1 MSDFDILDEEVR
13 SCTLCTL
20 SAKRTNAVP
29 GDGDRKANVMFIG
42 EGPGYYEDQ
51 QGIPFVGRAGQLLN
65 EMLESIDLRRQ
76 DIYITNMLKC
86 RPPNNRDP
94 LPAEITACG
103 PYLERQIRMIS
114 PKVIVT
120 LGRYSTAN
128 FFPTEPISKLRGKP
142 MPWNG
147 ITILPMYHPAAAL
160 RNGKLK
166 DALHRDFQQ
175 IPELLDPD
183 ESADRSDPP
192 LNTPSTATEERQ
204 LDMFTPHPTEKD
216 STPNS
221 NENPSP
227 ADSGPKQMSF
237 L

>member
-42 EGPGYYEDQ
+42 EGPGYNEDQ

-65 EMLESIDLRRQ
+65 EMLASIDLQRQ

-103 PYLERQIRMIS
+103 PYLERQITMIS

-128 FFPTEPISKLRGKP
+128 FFPNEPISKLRGKP
-142 MPWNG
+142 MPWND
-147 ITILPMYHPAAAL
+147 ITVLPMYHPAAAL

-166 DALHRDFQQ
+166 DALQRDFQQ
-175 IPELLDPD
+175 IPELLDS
-183 ESADRSDPP
+183 ENADRSSP
-192 LNTPSTATEERQ
+192 LQNTLPTTTEERQ
-204 LDMFTPHPTEKD
+204 LDMFAPSPTDKEP
-216 STPNS
+216 TPNS
-221 NENPSP
+221 NEEPST
-227 ADSGPKQMSF
+227 AESGPKQMSF

>member
-1 MSDFDILDEEVR
+1 
-13 SCTLCTL
+13 
-20 SAKRTNAVP
+20 
-29 GDGDRKANVMFIG
+29 
-42 EGPGYYEDQ
+42 
-51 QGIPFVGRAGQLLN
+51 
-65 EMLESIDLRRQ
+65 
-76 DIYITNMLKC
+76 
-86 RPPNNRDP
+86 
-94 LPAEITACG
+94 
-103 PYLERQIRMIS
+103 
-114 PKVIVT
+114 
-120 LGRYSTAN
+120 
-128 FFPTEPISKLRGKP
+128 

-221 NENPSP
+221 NEDPSP

>member
-1 MSDFDILDEEVR
+1 MSDFDTLEEEVR

-20 SAKRTNAVP
+20 SSKRTNAVP
-29 GDGDRKANVMFIG
+29 GDGDRKASVMFIG

-65 EMLESIDLRRQ
+65 EMLESINLQRQ
-76 DIYITNMLKC
+76 DVYITNMLKC

-103 PYLERQIRMIS
+103 PYLERQISMIS

-128 FFPTEPISKLRGKP
+128 FFPAEPISKLRGNP
-142 MPWNG
+142 MPWKG

-160 RNGKLK
+160 RNGNLK

-175 IPELLDPD
+175 IPELLKT
-183 ESADRSDPP
+183 ESANVGDPQ
-192 LNTPSTATEERQ
+192 LNIPPTSIEERQ
-204 LDMFTPHPTEKD
+204 LDMFATKPTEKD
-216 STPNS
+216 SAPKGD
-221 NENPSP
+221 EEPSP
-227 ADSGPKQMSF
+227 AESGPKQMS
-237 L
+237 LL

>member
-1 MSDFDILDEEVR
+1 MY
-13 SCTLCTL
+13 
-20 SAKRTNAVP
+20 KRQVP

-65 EMLESIDLRRQ
+65 EMLESIDLQRQ

-160 RNGKLK
+160 RNG
-166 DALHRDFQQ
+166 
-175 IPELLDPD
+175 
-183 ESADRSDPP
+183 
-192 LNTPSTATEERQ
+192 N
-204 LDMFTPHPTEKD
+204 
-216 STPNS
+216 
-221 NENPSP
+221 
-227 ADSGPKQMSF
+227 
-237 L
+237 